1 MPLPLILGIGAA
13 AAGALGVGTGV
24 HGAVKMK
31 DANDTMKTSQRH
43 HKENIDYF
51 EKENKLATYE
61 MDCLGKK
68 ELEILSSLNDFATIF
83 EQIHNRPVF
92 KEYQKNGVTIPTY
105 DPEEIK
111 QVSVGAGVL
120 LGGLGG
126 AAMGTAGGFA
136 AAGAT
141 LAAVTALGTAS
152 TGTAIA
158 SLSGVAATNATLAAL
173 GGGSIAA
180 GGGGMALGSTILG
193 AATLGAGVMIGGII
207 FNIVGNSL
215 SDKADD
221 AFRQVRKER
230 DEVNKICEY
239 LLELNTTAKRYFVS
253 ISNVYEVYKKQFNIL
268 SYVVET
274 LGKKDW
280 NNFSPEEQ
288 LVTENTALLVS
299 LLYNMGKV
307 QLVLASTDSTQPNKV
322 NRSAVKESMHNAE
335 MILLEMDSQKGTE
348 NNFDWQKV
356 REMIRSNMPEAEYYR
371 WIDFLEVQVSRDQ
384 VRIVAPYK
392 AAAEHIKANY
402 RNIIEAVIN
411 MHLNNNEITVS
422 YGYVGADECNYSTAQ
437 ESDCPRTSKGLFK

>member
-1 MPLPLILGIGAA
+1 
-13 AAGALGVGTGV
+13 
-24 HGAVKMK
+24 
-31 DANDTMKTSQRH
+31 
-43 HKENIDYF
+43 
-51 EKENKLATYE
+51 
-61 MDCLGKK
+61 
-68 ELEILSSLNDFATIF
+68 
-83 EQIHNRPVF
+83 
-92 KEYQKNGVTIPTY
+92 
-105 DPEEIK
+105 
-111 QVSVGAGVL
+111 
-120 LGGLGG
+120 
-126 AAMGTAGGFA
+126 
-136 AAGAT
+136 
-141 LAAVTALGTAS
+141 
-152 TGTAIA
+152 
-158 SLSGVAATNATLAAL
+158 
-173 GGGSIAA
+173 
-180 GGGGMALGSTILG
+180 
-193 AATLGAGVMIGGII
+193 MIGGII

>member
-24 HGAVKMK
+24 HGVVKMK
-31 DANDTMKTSQRH
+31 GANDTMKMSQQYH
-43 HKENIDYF
+43 QENIDYF
-51 EKENKLATYE
+51 ERENKLTTYE

-68 ELEILSSLNDFATIF
+68 ELEILNSLNDFATLF

-105 DPEEIK
+105 DPEEIQK
-111 QVSVGAGVL
+111 VSVGAGVL

-158 SLSGVAATNATLAAL
+158 SLSGVAATNATLAVL

-193 AATLGAGVMIGGII
+193 ATTLGAGIMIGGII
-207 FNIVGNSL
+207 FNVVGSSL
-215 SDKADD
+215 SDKADE
-221 AFRQVRKER
+221 AFRQVHKER
-230 DEVNKICEY
+230 NEINNICEY

-253 ISNVYEVYKKQFNIL
+253 ISNVYEVYKRHFNIL

-274 LGKKDW
+274 LEKKDW
-280 NNFSPEEQ
+280 NDFSSEEQ

-307 QLVLASTDSTQPNKV
+307 QLVLASTDSSQPNKV
-322 NRSAVKESMHNAE
+322 NKAAVKESMHNAK
-335 MILLEMDSQKGTE
+335 MILLEMDSQKRTE
-348 NNFDWQKV
+348 NKLDWQKV
-356 REMIRSNMPEAEYYR
+356 KEMLWTNMPEAEYYR
-371 WIDFLEVQVSRDQ
+371 WIDFLEVQTLKNCVK
-384 VRIVAPYK
+384 IIAPYK
-392 AAAEHIKANY
+392 AAAEYVKVTYSNT
-402 RNIIEAVIN
+402 IEPVIA
-411 MHLNNNEITVS
+411 MQLKDKITVS
-422 YGYVGADECNYSTAQ
+422 YGYIETANGD
-437 ESDCPRTSKGLFK
+437 SASN